1 MPVVQ
6 LDAARDPGTDVIVL
20 VSKPPAPEVATRL
33 LAAARATGKPV
44 VVDFIGYPPP
54 GRQLARPLRLLEG
67 LTEPAIW
74 FH

>member
-1 MPVVQ
+1 MGAVTARQ
-6 LDAARDPGTDVIVL
+6 ALDLLARDPGTDVIVL

-54 GRQLARPLRLLEG
+54 AGSWPG
-67 LTEPAIW
+67 
-74 FH
+74 